1 MNRGAAGC
9 EHPRQDSRGYRRFD
23 NQVTSSS
30 RLSHHVSHVPSE
42 SKRHLTNNGASYS
55 ARAKRRSL
63 VWEQGIDY
71 LIRPD
76 LFRELKNISDRRG
89 KHYNGKEHSKYAT
102 DIKKYTASR
111 NKPLNHREQNRLI
124 PWLKEFNPQTHWSWF
139 SLTTVIH

>member
-30 RLSHHVSHVPSE
+30 RLSHRVSHVPSD

-76 LFRELKNISDRRG
+76 LFRELKI
-89 KHYNGKEHSKYAT
+89 Y
-102 DIKKYTASR
+102 
-111 NKPLNHREQNRLI
+111 LI
-124 PWLKEFNPQTHWSWF
+124 VGANTITEKSTVNTLLTLKNTRQV
-139 SLTTVIH
+139 LTSH